1 MGISTD
7 RASRRPLRALK
18 MDKEA
23 LVELVGF
30 LNHERD
36 DVAQAALQGLA
47 ETASSAETQTNL
59 RDTDIVAQLVL
70 CLAREDHTIRTNALV
85 CVINLGA
92 DQILSEAMI
101 AGEIVAGVVNI
112 AVSKHS
118 ETEKPEAAA
127 LLDLCSKALI
137 NCTRMEAGS
146 ESLLSLP
153 EESGMVLKTMKA
165 LAVAEENNETGSSI
179 HRLQLAQI
187 LQNLAAVEVGQ
198 MLMVEQELWVIRELL
213 PGLWDR
219 PQPLQVRVASLGA
232 LKNTLNAIRRVVPLV
247 LEVHSSP
254 AGSPMIDALA
264 RAIEDLHALASAA
277 NAQVKEVEVLRQLLE
292 LLELLALFGVSR
304 TTRDAVRI
312 STILY
317 PALQQLDL
325 ALVPTQNAAISELRE
340 GVKDQISEVVDWLVL
355 HAELDDAGVVEQQE
369 EHAKVAAIE
378 AGDQ

>member
-277 NAQVKEVEVLRQLLE
+277 NAQVKEVEVL
-292 LLELLALFGVSR
+292 ELLALFGVSR

>member
-1 MGISTD
+1 MGMGTD

-36 DVAQAALQGLA
+36 DVAQAALRGLA

-165 LAVAEENNETGSSI
+165 LAVAEENCCQARGIGLSHCKCAW
-179 HRLQLAQI
+179 HRS
-187 LQNLAAVEVGQ
+187 G
-198 MLMVEQELWVIRELL
+198 R
-213 PGLWDR
+213 
-219 PQPLQVRVASLGA
+219 
-232 LKNTLNAIRRVVPLV
+232 
-247 LEVHSSP
+247 
-254 AGSPMIDALA
+254 
-264 RAIEDLHALASAA
+264 
-277 NAQVKEVEVLRQLLE
+277 
-292 LLELLALFGVSR
+292 SR
-304 TTRDAVRI
+304 TR
-312 STILY
+312 SM
-317 PALQQLDL
+317 P
-325 ALVPTQNAAISELRE
+325 S
-340 GVKDQISEVVDWLVL
+340 
-355 HAELDDAGVVEQQE
+355 
-369 EHAKVAAIE
+369 
-378 AGDQ
+378 